1 MICVKTRRMALS
13 CVSVELTVK
22 KTASVEKNSSQHILS
37 WGIAIHAMENGPSR
51 NSVFYSQCTKYF
63 AALRRKGRS
72 DSGFEDEFFYT
83 IPTMSGIR

>member
-1 MICVKTRRMALS
+1 MA
-13 CVSVELTVK
+13 T
-22 KTASVEKNSSQHILS
+22 
-37 WGIAIHAMENGPSR
+37 HAMENGPRR

>member
-1 MICVKTRRMALS
+1 MT
-13 CVSVELTVK
+13 T
-22 KTASVEKNSSQHILS
+22 
-37 WGIAIHAMENGPSR
+37 HAMENGPGR

-63 AALRRKGRS
+63 AALRRKGKS